1 MENNLELSNGETL
14 ELVGNLSPSG
24 KELPFGNKVPFG
36 DSQYKGIAYNL
47 NRDKLSL
54 FFIRQFFIIFN
65 RIFKEEK

>member
-1 MENNLELSNGETL
+1 MENNLELSNGGTS
-14 ELVGNLSPSG
+14 ELVG
-24 KELPFGNKVPFG
+24 KELPFGKESPFG

-65 RIFKEEK
+65 RTLKEEK

>member
-1 MENNLELSNGETL
+1 MENNLDLSNGGTS
-14 ELVGNLSPSG
+14 ELVGKKL
-24 KELPFGNKVPFG
+24 PFG

-65 RIFKEEK
+65 RIFKEEKWELLI

>member
-1 MENNLELSNGETL
+1 MENNLELSNGETS
-14 ELVGNLSPSG
+14 ELVG
-24 KELPFGNKVPFG
+24 KELPFG

-65 RIFKEEK
+65 RTLKEEKWELLI

>member
-1 MENNLELSNGETL
+1 MENNLELSNGETS

-24 KELPFGNKVPFG
+24 KKLPFGN
-36 DSQYKGIAYNL
+36 SQYKGIAYNL

>member
-1 MENNLELSNGETL
+1 MENNLELSNGETS
-14 ELVGNLSPSG
+14 ELVGNKQLPFG
-24 KELPFGNKVPFG
+24 KKLPFGN
-36 DSQYKGIAYNL
+36 SQYKGIAYNL

>member
-1 MENNLELSNGETL
+1 MGNSLELSNGETS
-14 ELVGNLSPSG
+14 ELVGKKLPFG
-24 KELPFGNKVPFG
+24 KELPFGN
-36 DSQYKGIAYNL
+36 SQYKGIAYNL

>member
-1 MENNLELSNGETL
+1 MLFKQAHLKM
-14 ELVGNLSPSG
+14 VGKKLPFG
-24 KELPFGNKVPFG
+24 KELPFGN
-36 DSQYKGIAYNL
+36 SQYKGIAYNL

>member
-1 MENNLELSNGETL
+1 MGNNLELSNGETS
-14 ELVGNLSPSG
+14 ELVG

-54 FFIRQFFIIFN
+54 FFMRQFFIIFN